1 MLILLY
7 CLLGLDGPVG
17 WYVYLV
23 DYLGE
28 VLLLCGVLLL
38 LKLLDL
44 AVLPIIMLQSRIELP
59 AVLRVLVNRN
69 YLVSLSLSLRTEAVP
84 WRLLASKFMN
94 PLRIFL

>member
-1 MLILLY
+1 MLIFLY

-38 LKLLDL
+38 LRLLDL
-44 AVLPIIMLQSRIELP
+44 AVLPIIMLQSRVELP
-59 AVLRVLVNRN
+59 AVLYVSISKLLRKPLVLVENRSRSYN
-69 YLVSLSLSLRTEAVP
+69 G
-84 WRLLASKFMN
+84 
-94 PLRIFL
+94 